1 MANVLTGA
9 VMSSQDAH
17 LVMRGLK
24 TLTLRIDRHCQS
36 AQKVAE
42 LLYSHPA
49 TERMNRPGSEL
60 TPRSWTNFKGFHE
73 TVQNGFQAA
82 GRPELPVGR
91 RRRKAIVSAVV
102 GSRRED

>member
-60 TPRSWTNFKGFHE
+60 TPRSWTNFKGSYGKVRDR
-73 TVQNGFQAA
+73 VQTQ
-82 GRPELPVGR
+82 
-91 RRRKAIVSAVV
+91 
-102 GSRRED
+102 SR